1 MSSAIIFFLVLAG
14 IALFP
19 FVMDDLLMQTEYY
32 KKANEL
38 CMAKS
43 RELGRAT
50 QRYELN
56 LRRIMRGE
64 PPLDTWGLIKD
75 ACEFNE
81 RKARGEVKCLHGI
94 NYDPYRDMVIP
105 PEEQMRIL
113 KRLDLWPTHT
123 EEELGMKIPYF
134 PAWDDRRLIEN
145 RMGFV
150 EWADSHGRPELP
162 TRLER
167 PNTAKKSGTDV

>member
-1 MSSAIIFFLVLAG
+1 MSSEIILLLVLAG

-19 FVMDDLLMQTEYY
+19 LIGEELLMKTEYY
-32 KKANEL
+32 KKANDL

-43 RELGRAT
+43 RELGRAD

-75 ACEFNE
+75 ACEYNE
-81 RKARGEVKCLHGI
+81 RRARGEVEAYPYGI
-94 NYDPYRDMVIP
+94 DPYRDMAIP

-123 EEELGMKIPYF
+123 DEELDMRIPYF
-134 PAWDDRRLIEN
+134 PAWEDRQAIEKRL
-145 RMGFV
+145 GFV

-162 TRLER
+162 TRLVR
-167 PNTAKKSGTDV
+167 PKASAK

>member
-1 MSSAIIFFLVLAG
+1 MSSEIILLLVLAG

-19 FVMDDLLMQTEYY
+19 LIGEELLMKTEYY
-32 KKANEL
+32 KKANDL
-38 CMAKS
+38 CMAQS
-43 RELGRAT
+43 RELGRAD

-75 ACEFNE
+75 ACEYNE
-81 RKARGEVKCLHGI
+81 RKARGDVGK
-94 NYDPYRDMVIP
+94 YDHLLKPYSDLKVP

-134 PAWDDRRLIEN
+134 PAWDDRQAIE
-145 RMGFV
+145 RKLGFV

-162 TRLER
+162 TRLVR
-167 PNTAKKSGTDV
+167 PKASAK